1 MAIIKLQNEG
11 DQATL
16 HVKHCEAVKGTYGWQ
31 VKFESFDGQTLF
43 LPLDSAN
50 RQLLRCGFDS
60 GANDDEGDPVPS
72 YEAVEGNHLT
82 FSRTK
87 NPKPGAKPYW
97 NVDVASGDEKHPK
110 APPKRL
116 QGPPSDSEPPKH
128 HRESGV
134 PDAPADEPSDAV
146 DVMLEVKRQKRED
159 IAEAYE
165 WAVDMAQQIQR
176 KIFEDMYSPTADSIQ
191 AGAATLLIQAEKR
204 GAI

>member
-116 QGPPSDSEPPKH
+116 QGPSSDAEPPKH

-134 PDAPADEPSDAV
+134 PDAPAESPLETDHAHDERAAKADALTV
-146 DVMLEVKRQKRED
+146 AYLTLYDRVALHVCATARAND
-159 IAEAYE
+159 FPADATGINATTASIFIALSNRNL
-165 WAVDMAQQIQR
+165 V
-176 KIFEDMYSPTADSIQ
+176 
-191 AGAATLLIQAEKR
+191 
-204 GAI
+204 